1 MTITKTVLTKNIFT
15 KASPTSSSTT
25 ICPPLTKMPGQAGAI
40 ALVALLASPL
50 AWSHGDVTPQPID
63 IKGLEL
69 LGDEWLEENPYR
81 EDHPQ
86 HELAVDIGARAYNS
100 NCAACHGLEAKSGGI
115 APDLRELENGAWG
128 DEWYKELVTKGAERN
143 GRVLMPRMS
152 DYVSQEGLWAIRTWL
167 ETVSME
173 TTQGQ

>member
-1 MTITKTVLTKNIFT
+1 MTITKNVLTKTQLTQTTPT
-15 KASPTSSSTT
+15 KT
-25 ICPPLTKMPGQAGAI
+25 PLRFYGQAGAI

-50 AWSHGDVTPQPID
+50 AWSHGDVTPQPVD

-100 NCAACHGLEAKSGGI
+100 NCAACHGLEAKSG
-115 APDLRELENGAWG
+115 
-128 DEWYKELVTKGAERN
+128 
-143 GRVLMPRMS
+143 
-152 DYVSQEGLWAIRTWL
+152 
-167 ETVSME
+167 
-173 TTQGQ
+173 